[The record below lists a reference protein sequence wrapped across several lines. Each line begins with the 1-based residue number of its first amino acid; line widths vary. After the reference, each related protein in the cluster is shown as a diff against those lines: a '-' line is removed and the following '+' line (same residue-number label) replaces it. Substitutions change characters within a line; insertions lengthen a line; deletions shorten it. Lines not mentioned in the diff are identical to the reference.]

1 MNIHSFIG
9 SKNMLPRTL
18 LCLCV
23 LLASQLHA
31 GQPAAPAPSETKTG
45 AFNLKFKER
54 SPFSA
59 KTEMDKRM
67 VYFRAPD
74 YDLSAEDFEVYVPA
88 SYKPGAKPYG
98 LLVFINSGDDGKVQG
113 NYKPLMDK
121 YNLIWVGANKGGN
134 ERTPMH
140 RVGMALDAVHNLQK
154 MYNIDAERIYLSGT
168 SGGGRA
174 SSGVAPAY
182 PDVFSGAIYLIG
194 CNPMQAKVPPHLV
207 DKQKRLNSY
216 AFVTGSKD
224 FNKPGTNDVQRQ
236 YKSLKFERTEYFEV
250 PDMGHEMPPTS
261 WLEKALLYVEEPLSA
276 ASKAMI
282 VQAQDLEK
290 REKFGQA
297 LVLYRKAAA
306 RDNTNVAQGK
316 IESLTKNRDDI
327 LANAKKLIEEKKGT
341 EALPSLDKLLR
352 QYESEAGEVRELMR
366 QARK

>member
-1 MNIHSFIG
+1 
-9 SKNMLPRTL
+9 MLRRTM
-18 LCLCV
+18 LCFCV
-23 LLASQLHA
+23 LITSLLHA
-31 GQPAAPAPSETKTG
+31 GQQPAPAPSETKTG
-45 AFNLKFKER
+45 EFNLKFKDR

-59 KTEMDKRM
+59 KVEMDKRM
-67 VYFRAPD
+67 AYFRAPD
-74 YDLSAEDFEVYVPA
+74 YDLNAESFEVYVPA
-88 SYKPGAKPYG
+88 SYKPASKPYG

-154 MYNIDAERIYLSGT
+154 MYNIDAERIYISGT

-194 CNPMQAKVPPHLV
+194 CNPMQAKVPPQLV

-216 AFVTGSKD
+216 AFVTGTKD
-224 FNKPGTNDVQRQ
+224 FNNADTNGVVKQ
-236 YKSLKFERTEYFEV
+236 YKSQKFERTAYFEV
-250 PDMGHEMPPTS
+250 PDMGHEMPPTP

-276 ASKAMI
+276 AAKAMLT
-282 VQAQDLEK
+282 QAQDLEK

-297 LVLYRKAAA
+297 LTLYRKAAA
-306 RDNTNVAQGK
+306 RDSTNVAQGK
-316 IESLTKNRDDI
+316 VDELTKADRR
-327 LANAKKLIEEKKGT
+327 EE
-341 EALPSLDKLLR
+341 R
-352 QYESEAGEVRELMR
+352 QRSPPEP
-366 QARK
+366 